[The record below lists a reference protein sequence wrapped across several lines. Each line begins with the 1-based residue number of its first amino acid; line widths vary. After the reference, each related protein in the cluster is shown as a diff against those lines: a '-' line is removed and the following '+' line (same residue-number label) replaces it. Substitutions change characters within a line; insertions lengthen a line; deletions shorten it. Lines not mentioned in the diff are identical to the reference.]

1 MAAAAV
7 LKLML
12 PLYKPAN
19 AAASVAFAATIVLL
33 GPEVYVEGLETIAE
47 RAWVLVAMLL
57 WMDVIQ
63 EFNVPGAPTEIS
75 A

>member
-33 GPEVYVEGLETIAE
+33 GPEVYVEGPETIAE
-47 RAWVLVAMLL
+47 RA
-57 WMDVIQ
+57 
-63 EFNVPGAPTEIS
+63 
-75 A
+75 

>member
-1 MAAAAV
+1 MI
-7 LKLML
+7 KLIL
-12 PLYKPAN
+12 PAYKPAN
-19 AAASVAFAATIVLL
+19 ADSSVLFAATILLL
-33 GPEVYVEGLETIAE
+33 GPEVYVEGLENIAE
-47 RAWVLVAMLL
+47 RAWVLVVMLL